1 MKSLSGSQRTY
12 LRGLAHSL
20 RPVIQ
25 VGKNGIT
32 PELINAVDEAL
43 GFHELI
49 KIKFVDFK
57 EERKELSVQ
66 ISEKT
71 SSEAVGMIGNIAIF
85 YREQPD
91 EEKRKIKLPL
101 LNQE

>member
-1 MKSLSGSQRTY
+1 MKSLKGSQRTF

-32 PELINAVDEAL
+32 PELIRAVDEAL
-43 GFHELI
+43 DTHELI
-49 KIKFVDFK
+49 KVKFVDFK
-57 EERKELSVQ
+57 EEKKSLAQEIGQR
-66 ISEKT
+66 T
-71 SSEAVGMIGNIAIF
+71 SCEEVGLIGNIAIF

-91 EEKRKIKLPL
+91 KEKRKITLP
-101 LNQE
+101 